1 MQLLELLAPAKD
13 AESGILAINH
23 GADAVY
29 IGAPS
34 FSARAAAGCSI
45 DDISRLIDHAGLFSA
60 KVYVAL
66 NTILYD
72 NELPEA
78 VRLIEKLYKA
88 GADAIIIQDMGLL
101 ECSLPPV
108 AIHAS
113 TQTHNNSPEKIE
125 FLASAGISRIIL
137 ARELGLESIRNI
149 HKFNPEVELEAFVHG
164 SLCVSYSGRCHFSHV
179 VAGRSG
185 NRGVCAQPC
194 RSSYDLLNRNGDIIV
209 RDRHILSIKDLNRT
223 EYIAE
228 MAEAGISSF
237 KIEGRLKDSA
247 YIKNITAWYRR
258 HLDEI
263 IEGSSLYK
271 RSSEGSTEFY
281 FNPDP
286 EKTFNRG
293 YTTYFLNNRDKDNRE
308 KIGTPYS
315 QKSMG
320 KYIGNVARI
329 RGREIMIDT
338 VYEISNGDGLCYTEP
353 GGKLCG
359 FLANRVNGF
368 WILPNKALSI
378 KEGTPVYRNHDH
390 VFLNTLS
397 ADTSRR
403 SMDIVLRL
411 YINNGRYTL
420 EAASENGLSVT
431 VTSAFEPAPAK
442 NKEKAL
448 NIINEQLSKT
458 GGSIFK
464 VKNIVIDLEE
474 IPFLPVSELNN
485 LRREAVGL
493 LTAACQ
499 RKDKNKAATEK
510 QAVLKDYFKDSLDYR
525 ANVSNDK
532 AREFYLKRGVKFIEP
547 ALEITPA
554 DGLSRTVMTTRYCIR
569 FENGRCPRHN
579 SGIEN
584 ASDKTG
590 IPDDLWKEPLYI
602 KDLTNAFSVHFD
614 CSECEMTI
622 KIISPSDLPCK

>member
-1 MQLLELLAPAKD
+1 MQFIELLAPAKD
-13 AESGILAINH
+13 AESGIIAINH

-45 DDISRLIDHAGLFSA
+45 DEIAKLVDYACMFSA

-66 NTILYD
+66 NTILFD
-72 NELPEA
+72 NELSEA
-78 VRLIEKLYKA
+78 VRLIEKLYNA

-101 ECSLPPV
+101 ECDLPPV

-137 ARELGLESIRNI
+137 ARELSLESIRNI
-149 HKFNPEVELEAFVHG
+149 HKLNPKVELEAFVHG
-164 SLCVSYSGRCHFSHV
+164 SLCVSYSGRCHLSQM

-194 RSSYDLLNRNGDIIV
+194 RSSYDLLNNNGDIII
-209 RDRHILSIKDLNRT
+209 RDKHILSIKDLNRT
-223 EYIAE
+223 EYISE
-228 MAEAGISSF
+228 MAGAGITSF
-237 KIEGRLKDSA
+237 KIEGRLKDNA

-258 HLDEI
+258 HLDKI
-263 IEGSSLYK
+263 AEGSNLYK
-271 RSSEGSTEFY
+271 KSSEGNTEFY

-286 EKTFNRG
+286 ERTFNRG
-293 YTTYFLNNRDKDNRE
+293 YTTYFLNNCGKNNRE
-308 KIGTPYS
+308 KIGTPS
-315 QKSMG
+315 TQKSMG
-320 KYIGNVARI
+320 KYIGNVARV

-338 VYEISNGDGLCYTEP
+338 VYEINNGDGLCYTEP
-353 GGKLCG
+353 NGKLCG

-390 VFLNTLS
+390 IFLNTLS

-403 SMDIVLRL
+403 SIDIVLRL
-411 YINNGRYTL
+411 CKNNGRYAL
-420 EAASENGLSVT
+420 EAKSENGLTVT
-431 VTSAFEPAPAK
+431 VASAFEPAPAK

-458 GGSIFK
+458 GNSIFR
-464 VKNIVIDLEE
+464 VKNIITDLED
-474 IPFLPVSELNN
+474 IPFLPVSELNS
-485 LRREAVGL
+485 LRREAVEQ
-493 LTAACQ
+493 LTAIHKKRSKPAPPY
-499 RKDKNKAATEK
+499 KK
-510 QAVLKDYFKDSLDYR
+510 QAVSKDYFKDSLDYR
-525 ANVSNDK
+525 ANVSNNK
-532 AREFYLKRGVKFIEP
+532 AKEFYLKRGVKNIEP

-569 FENGRCPRHN
+569 FENGRCPRHSSTTKDIIN
-579 SGIEN
+579 KAE
-584 ASDKTG
+584 

-622 KIISPSDLPCK
+622 KIIPPSDLPHK

>member
-1 MQLLELLAPAKD
+1 MQFLELLAPAKD

-45 DDISRLIDHAGLFSA
+45 DDISRLINYAGLFSA

-66 NTILYD
+66 NTILFD
-72 NELPEA
+72 DELPEA
-78 VRLIEKLYKA
+78 CRLIEKLYEA

-101 ECSLPPV
+101 ECNLPPV
-108 AIHAS
+108 ALHAS

-137 ARELGLESIRNI
+137 ARELGLSSIQAIR
-149 HKFNPEVELEAFVHG
+149 KLNPEVELEAFVHG
-164 SLCVSYSGRCHFSHV
+164 SLCVSYSGRCHFSQV

-185 NRGVCAQPC
+185 NRGICAQPC
-194 RSSYDLLNRNGDIIV
+194 RSSYDIINRNGDIVV
-209 RDRHILSIKDLNRT
+209 RDRHVLSIKDLNRT
-223 EYIAE
+223 EYISE
-228 MAEAGISSF
+228 MAEAGITSF

-258 HLDEI
+258 HLDKI
-263 IEGSSLYK
+263 IENSNLYK

-293 YTTYFLNNRDKDNRE
+293 YTTYFLNNRE
-308 KIGTPYS
+308 KIGTPS
-315 QKSMG
+315 TQKSMG
-320 KYIGNVARI
+320 KYMGNVARI

-338 VYEISNGDGLCYTEP
+338 VFEISNGDGLCYTEP
-353 GGKLCG
+353 DGKLCG
-359 FLANRVNGF
+359 FLVNRVNGF
-368 WILPNKALSI
+368 WVLPNKALSI

-390 VFLNTLS
+390 AFLNTLS
-397 ADTSRR
+397 AETSRR
-403 SMDIVLRL
+403 SIDIVLRL
-411 YINNGRYTL
+411 YENNGRYTL
-420 EAASENGLSVT
+420 EATDEAGLSVNIISLSDI
-431 VTSAFEPAPAK
+431 VPAK
-442 NKEKAL
+442 NKERASD
-448 NIINEQLSKT
+448 IIREQFSKT

-464 VKNIVIDLEE
+464 VKDIIIDLEE
-474 IPFLPVSELNN
+474 IPFLPISELNR
-485 LRREAVGL
+485 LRREAVEQ
-493 LTAACQ
+493 LTEIRQ
-499 RKDKNKAATEK
+499 KKDKSRYVTEK
-510 QAVLKDYFKDSLDYR
+510 QAVFKDYFKDSLDYR

-532 AREFYLKRGVKFIEP
+532 AREFYLKRGVKNIEP
-547 ALEITPA
+547 ALELVPA
-554 DGLSRTVMTTRYCIR
+554 DGISRTIMTTRYCIR
-569 FENGRCPRHN
+569 FENGRCPRNN
-579 SGIEN
+579 SE
-584 ASDKTG
+584 TE

-614 CSECEMTI
+614 CSRCEMTI